1 MSRLQNVIRYVVL
14 ALAVAIPFWIISPD
28 SVGGWVLW
36 FAVAFVAAGLVQGAY
51 MRLRR
56 S

>member
-1 MSRLQNVIRYVVL
+1 MENVIRYVLL
-14 ALAVAIPFWIISPD
+14 ALAAVVPYWIISPD

-36 FAVAFVAAGLVQGAY
+36 VVVALIAAGIVQGAY
-51 MRLRR
+51 TRFR